1 MHELTHVVFNAYFKN
16 NPEGKTAFTNKMREM
31 FKGVDFGAFKDTE
44 LRRGIQEK
52 YKDKEVQGEEYIAFL
67 TEFLSDPKMYYQ
79 NKYLAGS
86 LVKELKS
93 EFRLIRKKYGLGN
106 FVEPKTAEDLVKMLG
121 DLGKEYQR
129 GYVSDVSASQFAALG
144 KVDLSDVEYYPAN
157 IDANYKKAKTMAS
170 KEGLDIKAS
179 SIERAAENDKVVKE
193 IKANQAREEL
203 PTAYEAK
210 TDADV
215 FNLYWNNTPMVESVL
230 EAWQNNPKRGTKFE
244 FQSEIDRDL
253 VKEKLDKKLY
263 RYAELYGETKNMKQ
277 KAGETAEQFAERKRQ
292 VENLEVPFGAYAI
305 DNLRLQIG
313 NALVEA
319 KLGYREG
326 NKIIFNQTVRGESA
340 ELALETMKME
350 DAVGGV
356 ERVEFEEGK
365 TDAEGK
371 ALIEPIT
378 IIESTKQKSTE
389 ENISTRLDKLP
400 ESYKE
405 TPDLSNV
412 ASEFGVRD
420 NRINN
425 ENGSIRV
432 GSFKFKDSEF
442 KSAQDKFSEPGF
454 LEKWYDIAIP
464 EGQAGAG
471 SKEGVRGTDTGLQQ
485 TLKNIVFEK
494 TGSREKTGPGK
505 ETQVKKPF
513 SEVEADLQKLLG
525 IEPGKDR
532 V

>member
-1 MHELTHVVFNAYFKN
+1 
-16 NPEGKTAFTNKMREM
+16 
-31 FKGVDFGAFKDTE
+31 
-44 LRRGIQEK
+44 
-52 YKDKEVQGEEYIAFL
+52 
-67 TEFLSDPKMYYQ
+67 
-79 NKYLAGS
+79 
-86 LVKELKS
+86 
-93 EFRLIRKKYGLGN
+93 
-106 FVEPKTAEDLVKMLG
+106 MLG

-193 IKANQAREEL
+193 IKTNQAREEL
-203 PTAYEAK
+203 PTAYGAK

-215 FNLYWNNTPMVESVL
+215 FNLYWNNTPLVENVL
-230 EAWQNNPKRGTKFE
+230 KTWETKSDFN
-244 FQSEIDRDL
+244 FRSSTDRDAM
-253 VKEKLDKKLY
+253 KEALDKKLY

-277 KAGETAEQFAERKRQ
+277 KAGETAEQFSERKRQ

-313 NALVEA
+313 NAIVES
-319 KLGYREG
+319 KLGFREG
-326 NKIIFNQTVRGESA
+326 NKIVFKDVIGGEGA
-340 ELALETMKME
+340 EIAMETMKME

-412 ASEFGVRD
+412 SSEFGVRD

-425 ENGSIRV
+425 EDGSIRV

-442 KSAQDKFSEPGF
+442 KSAQDKFSELGF

-464 EGQAGAG
+464 EPQAGEGA
-471 SKEGVRGTDTGLQQ
+471 KEGVRGTDTGLQPV
-485 TLKNIVFEK
+485 LKSIVYKK
-494 TGSREKTGPGK
+494 TAIKEGETGREKTGAGK
-505 ETQVKKPF
+505 RTLEKRPF
-513 SEVEADLQKLLG
+513 SEVEAGLQKLFGIGPEKARVLNSKVNTALKNSIHQLG
-525 IEPGKDR
+525 KAITNRTIRKKDGLTANEKENLSSGKSPAIASKPIFIESIER
-532 V
+532 VKNITQEQRLKALSYLRDEGRDLSLIHI